1 MIQTISTFSQSAPL
15 LPLIYACG
23 TDGPVDRVTPQNIGQ
38 FSGVLK
44 TFNVEDDCPVFD
56 GMYDYCRQY
65 AGASIAA
72 GKKLASGTTDIA
84 INWTGGLHHA
94 KKFEA
99 SGFCYINDIV
109 LAILELLRSA
119 ARNRSYRH

>member
-1 MIQTISTFSQSAPL
+1 MTDWKYRRTQ
-15 LPLIYACG
+15 LIKAMC
-23 TDGPVDRVTPQNIGQ
+23 TSVTPQNVTQ
-38 FSGVLK
+38 FSNVLSK
-44 TFNVEDDCPVFD
+44 FNIGDDCPVFD
-56 GMYDYCRQY
+56 GMYDYFKQY

-72 GKKLASGTTDIA
+72 GKKLAAGNTDIA

-109 LAILELLRSA
+109 LAILELLR
-119 ARNRSYRH
+119 